1 MMGRNFGVEFDEDEL
16 MGELADLDAEIM
28 DEELSLPTYIPGNKA
43 PANNVPSQPI
53 ASKDKLEENE
63 LNDMMKMWEF

>member
-28 DEELSLPTYIPGNKA
+28 DEELSLPTYIPGANKA
-43 PANNVPSQPI
+43 DPNKVPSNPQ
-53 ASKDKLEENE
+53 ANKDKNEEDE
-63 LNDMMKMWEF
+63 LKDMMQM